1 MRDAWR
7 AGFKQTGRKEMK
19 RFLKST
25 FAALMI
31 CALAS
36 IAISAATKDKAKDK
50 VKTQD
55 VTFTSDV
62 MVNGTLVKAGDYQV
76 KFNEQTGELAILKDG
91 KVKAKTTAQLQA
103 RSDKAKNT
111 SVRMIEKGGVAELT
125 GVTFGGSNQDV
136 VVGSGAVTG
145 NN

>member
-1 MRDAWR
+1 M
-7 AGFKQTGRKEMK
+7 
-19 RFLKST
+19 
-25 FAALMI
+25 AAV
-31 CALAS
+31 
-36 IAISAATKDKAKDK
+36 KDK
-50 VKTQD
+50 VKTET
-55 VTFTSDV
+55 VTFAQDTT
-62 MVNGTLVKAGDYQV
+62 VNGTVLKAGEYQV

-111 SVRMIEKGGVAELT
+111 SVRILDKGGVYELI

-136 VVGSGAVTG
+136 MVSGSGGPVTG

>member
-1 MRDAWR
+1 MRV
-7 AGFKQTGRKEMK
+7 
-19 RFLKST
+19 FLKST

-36 IAISAATKDKAKDK
+36 IAVVAKDK
-50 VKTQD
+50 VKTES
-55 VTFTSDV
+55 VTFAQDI

-76 KFNEQTGELAILKDG
+76 KFNEQTGELSILKDG

-103 RSDKAKNT
+103 RSEKAKNT
-111 SVRMIEKGGVAELT
+111 SIRTLEKGGTAELIAI
-125 GVTFGGSNQDV
+125 TFGGSTQDV
-136 VVGSGAVTG
+136 VVGASGGAVTG

>member
-1 MRDAWR
+1 
-7 AGFKQTGRKEMK
+7 MK
-19 RFLKST
+19 VILKST

-36 IAISAATKDKAKDK
+36 IAVFAAPKDK
-50 VKTQD
+50 VKTES

-62 MVNGTLVKAGDYQV
+62 MVNGTLVKAGDYQI
-76 KFNEQTGELAILKDG
+76 KFNEATGELAILKDG
-91 KVKAKTTAQLQA
+91 QVKAKTTAHFQS

-111 SVRMIEKGGVAELT
+111 SVRTLDSGKIAELVA
-125 GVTFGGSNQDV
+125 VTFGGSNQDV
-136 VVGSGAVTG
+136 VVGASGGAVTG